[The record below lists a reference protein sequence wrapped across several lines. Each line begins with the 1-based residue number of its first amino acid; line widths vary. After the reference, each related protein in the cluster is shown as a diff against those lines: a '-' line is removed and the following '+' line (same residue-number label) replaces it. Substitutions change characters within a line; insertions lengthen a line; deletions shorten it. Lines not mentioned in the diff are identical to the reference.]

1 VVSRERPEG
10 KRSLFALITELPYLM
25 GQLIRAELE
34 LLRQELIARLKGTGI
49 GLGLLI
55 VALNLVVAFVL
66 LLVLAGVFALALL
79 MPTWAAALT
88 IAGVVLVIALIV
100 GAIGAKLVAGTG
112 SPLPTR
118 TIDNVKEDIAT
129 IRGDRVAKKSSS
141 REGA

>member
-1 VVSRERPEG
+1 MVSRERPEG

-100 GAIGAKLVAGTG
+100 GAIGAKMVAGTG

-129 IRGDRVAKKSSS
+129 IRGDRVGKKSSS

>member
-1 VVSRERPEG
+1 MVSRERPEG

-25 GQLIRAELE
+25 GQLIRSELE

-100 GAIGAKLVAGTG
+100 GAIGAKLVAGTR

-118 TIDNVKEDIAT
+118 TIANVKEDIAT
-129 IRGDRVAKKSSS
+129 IRGDRAAKKSSS
-141 REGA
+141 REGT

>member
-1 VVSRERPEG
+1 MVSRERPEG

-55 VALNLVVAFVL
+55 VALNLLVAFVL

-100 GAIGAKLVAGTG
+100 GAIGAKMVAGTG
-112 SPLPTR
+112 SPLPSR

-129 IRGDRVAKKSSS
+129 IRGDRVAKKPSQ
-141 REGA
+141 RESA

>member
-1 VVSRERPEG
+1 MVSRERPEG

-55 VALNLVVAFVL
+55 VALNLLVAFVL

-100 GAIGAKLVAGTG
+100 GAIGAKLVAGTR

-118 TIDNVKEDIAT
+118 TIANVKEDIAT
-129 IRGDRVAKKSSS
+129 IRGDRAAKKSSS
-141 REGA
+141 REGT

>member
-1 VVSRERPEG
+1 
-10 KRSLFALITELPYLM
+10 M

-55 VALNLVVAFVL
+55 VALNLIVAVVL
-66 LLVLAGVFALALL
+66 LLVLAGVFALALV
-79 MPTWAAALT
+79 MPTWAAALSV
-88 IAGVVLVIALIV
+88 AGLVLVIAVVV
-100 GAIGAKLVAGTG
+100 GVIGAKLVAGTG

-129 IRGDRVAKKSSS
+129 IRGDRAQKKSSG

>member
-1 VVSRERPEG
+1 MASQDRPQG
-10 KRSLFALITELPYLM
+10 KRSLFALITELPFLM

-55 VALNLVVAFVL
+55 VALNLIVAVVL
-66 LLVLAGVFALALL
+66 LLVLAGVFALALV
-79 MPTWAAALT
+79 MPTWAAALSV
-88 IAGVVLVIALIV
+88 AGLALVIAVIV
-100 GAIGAKLVAGTG
+100 GVMGAKLVAGTG

-129 IRGDRVAKKSSS
+129 IRGDRARKKGSE

>member
-1 VVSRERPEG
+1 MVSRERPEG

-25 GQLIRAELE
+25 GQLIRSELE

>member
-55 VALNLVVAFVL
+55 VALNLLVAFVL

-100 GAIGAKLVAGTG
+100 GAIGAKMVAGTG
-112 SPLPTR
+112 SPLPSR

-129 IRGDRVAKKSSS
+129 IRGDRVAKKPSQ
-141 REGA
+141 RESA

>member
-1 VVSRERPEG
+1 MVSRERPEG

-129 IRGDRVAKKSSS
+129 IRGDRFAKKSSS
-141 REGA
+141 RESA

>member
-1 VVSRERPEG
+1 MVSRERPEG

-141 REGA
+141 RESA

>member
-25 GQLIRAELE
+25 GQLIRSELE

-141 REGA
+141 REGT

>member
-49 GLGLLI
+49 GLGLLM
-55 VALNLVVAFVL
+55 VALNLLVAFVL

-100 GAIGAKLVAGTG
+100 GAIGAKMVAGTG
-112 SPLPTR
+112 SPLPSR

-129 IRGDRVAKKSSS
+129 IRGDRVAKKSGQ
-141 REGA
+141 RESA

>member
-129 IRGDRVAKKSSS
+129 IRGDRVAKKSSQ

>member
-55 VALNLVVAFVL
+55 VALNLLVAFVL

-100 GAIGAKLVAGTG
+100 GAIGAKMVAGTG
-112 SPLPTR
+112 SPLPSR

-129 IRGDRVAKKSSS
+129 IRGDRVAKKSGQ
-141 REGA
+141 RESA

>member
-1 VVSRERPEG
+1 MVSRERPEG

-55 VALNLVVAFVL
+55 VALNLLVAFVL

-100 GAIGAKLVAGTG
+100 GAIGAKMVAGTG
-112 SPLPTR
+112 SPLPSR

-129 IRGDRVAKKSSS
+129 IRGDRVAKKSGQ
-141 REGA
+141 RESA

>member
-55 VALNLVVAFVL
+55 VALNLLVAFVL

-100 GAIGAKLVAGTG
+100 GAIGAKMVAGTG
-112 SPLPTR
+112 SPLPSR

-129 IRGDRVAKKSSS
+129 IRGDRVAKKSSQ

>member
-34 LLRQELIARLKGTGI
+34 LVRQELIARLKGTGI

-55 VALNLVVAFVL
+55 VALNLLVAFVL

-100 GAIGAKLVAGTG
+100 GAIGAKMVAGTG
-112 SPLPTR
+112 SPLPSR

-129 IRGDRVAKKSSS
+129 IRGDRVAKKSGQ
-141 REGA
+141 RESA

>member
-1 VVSRERPEG
+1 MVSRERPEG

-25 GQLIRAELE
+25 GQLIRSELE

-100 GAIGAKLVAGTG
+100 GAIGAKLVAGTR

-118 TIDNVKEDIAT
+118 TIANVKEDIAT

-141 REGA
+141 REGT

>member
-1 VVSRERPEG
+1 MVSRERPEG

-55 VALNLVVAFVL
+55 VALNLLVAFVL

-100 GAIGAKLVAGTG
+100 GVIGAKMVAGTG
-112 SPLPTR
+112 SPLPSR

-129 IRGDRVAKKSSS
+129 IRGDRVAKKPSQ
-141 REGA
+141 RESA

>member
-25 GQLIRAELE
+25 GQLIRSELE

-129 IRGDRVAKKSSS
+129 IRGDRVAKKSSQ

>member
-1 VVSRERPEG
+1 MVSRERPEG

-55 VALNLVVAFVL
+55 VALNLLVAFVL

-100 GAIGAKLVAGTG
+100 GAIGAKMVAGTG
-112 SPLPTR
+112 SPLPSR

-129 IRGDRVAKKSSS
+129 IRGDRVAKKPIQ
-141 REGA
+141 RESA

>member
-1 VVSRERPEG
+1 MVSRERPEG

-55 VALNLVVAFVL
+55 VALNLLVAFVL

-79 MPTWAAALT
+79 MPNWAAALT

-100 GAIGAKLVAGTG
+100 GAIGAKMVAGTG
-112 SPLPTR
+112 SPLPSR

-129 IRGDRVAKKSSS
+129 IRGDRVAKKSGQ
-141 REGA
+141 RESA

>member
-1 VVSRERPEG
+1 MVSRERPEG

-55 VALNLVVAFVL
+55 VALNLLVAFVL

-100 GAIGAKLVAGTG
+100 GAIGAKMVAGTG
-112 SPLPTR
+112 SPLPSR

-129 IRGDRVAKKSSS
+129 IRGDRVAKKSSQ

>member
-1 VVSRERPEG
+1 MVSRERPEG

-129 IRGDRVAKKSSS
+129 IRGDRVAKKSSQ

>member
-55 VALNLVVAFVL
+55 VALNLLVAFVL

-100 GAIGAKLVAGTG
+100 GAIGAKMVAGTG

-129 IRGDRVAKKSSS
+129 IRGDRVGKKSSS

>member
-1 VVSRERPEG
+1 MVSRERPEG

>member
-1 VVSRERPEG
+1 MVSRERPEG

-55 VALNLVVAFVL
+55 VALNLLVAFVL
-66 LLVLAGVFALALL
+66 LLVLAGVFALAQL

-100 GAIGAKLVAGTG
+100 GAIGAKMVAGTG
-112 SPLPTR
+112 SPLPSR

-129 IRGDRVAKKSSS
+129 IRGDRVAKKSGQ
-141 REGA
+141 RESA

>member
-129 IRGDRVAKKSSS
+129 IRGDRFAKKSSS
-141 REGA
+141 RESA

>member
-1 VVSRERPEG
+1 MVSRERPEG

-141 REGA
+141 REGT

>member
-1 VVSRERPEG
+1 MVSRERPEG

-55 VALNLVVAFVL
+55 VALNLLVAFVL

-100 GAIGAKLVAGTG
+100 GAIGAKMVAGTG

-129 IRGDRVAKKSSS
+129 IRGDRVGKKSSS

>member
-1 VVSRERPEG
+1 
-10 KRSLFALITELPYLM
+10 
-25 GQLIRAELE
+25 
-34 LLRQELIARLKGTGI
+34 
-49 GLGLLI
+49 
-55 VALNLVVAFVL
+55 L

-129 IRGDRVAKKSSS
+129 IRGDRVAKKSSQ

>member
-1 VVSRERPEG
+1 MVSRERPEG
-10 KRSLFALITELPYLM
+10 KRSLFALLTELPYLM

-55 VALNLVVAFVL
+55 VALNLLVAFVL

-100 GAIGAKLVAGTG
+100 GAIGAKMVAGTG
-112 SPLPTR
+112 SPLPSR

-129 IRGDRVAKKSSS
+129 IRGDRVAKKSGQ
-141 REGA
+141 RESA

>member
-55 VALNLVVAFVL
+55 VALNLLVAFVL

-88 IAGVVLVIALIV
+88 IAGVVLVIALFV
-100 GAIGAKLVAGTG
+100 GAIGAKMVAGTG
-112 SPLPTR
+112 SPLPSR

-129 IRGDRVAKKSSS
+129 IRGDRVAKKSGQ
-141 REGA
+141 RESA